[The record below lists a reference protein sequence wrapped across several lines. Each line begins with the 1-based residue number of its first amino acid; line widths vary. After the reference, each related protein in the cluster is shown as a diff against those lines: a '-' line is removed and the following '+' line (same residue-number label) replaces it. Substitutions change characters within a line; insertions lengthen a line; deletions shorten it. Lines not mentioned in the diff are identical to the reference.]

1 LSSYTMHINYLVFAD
16 TTKLHRGA
24 HNHRVKEQ
32 KEDPLEQDKRQGHWD
47 KVITRLKLYIM
58 CTCSSV
64 MYVIMA
70 LQSVS
75 TQEPDKCPAII
86 QSKSVSGMGLC
97 CTTPTP

>member
-1 LSSYTMHINYLVFAD
+1 MHTNYLVFAD

-32 KEDPLEQDKRQGHWD
+32 KEDHWNKTKGQGQGHHTI
-47 KVITRLKLYIM
+47 KTIY
-58 CTCSSV
+58 
-64 MYVIMA
+64 YVHLFLGYVCNHGSA
-70 LQSVS
+70 KCVH
-75 TQEPDKCPAII
+75 TKEPDKCPVII